1 MTRRDPV
8 EEMERLF
15 ERMSRECERIGED
28 LEAGF
33 GDLETGLGRGIT
45 VDVAEDESTVTV
57 TADLP
62 GYDRDDID
70 VTASDRTLTIA
81 AERDESVESDA
92 EGDGAIEDDSLE
104 YHRRERRRRSVS
116 RRIRLPTDVDETAA
130 AATYVNGVL
139 TVELPKTDADA
150 TGHRI
155 DVK

>member
-1 MTRRDPV
+1 MTRRDPF

-15 ERMSRECERIGED
+15 ERMSREFERIGED

-92 EGDGAIEDDSLE
+92 GGDDSLE

-116 RRIRLPTDVDETAA
+116 RRVRLPSDVDETAA
-130 AATYVNGVL
+130 EATYANGVL
-139 TVELPKTDADA
+139 TIELPKTDADGD
-150 TGHRI
+150 GHRI
-155 DVK
+155 DVE